1 MAWRQHDRGLHGWA
15 AWQGALTVLALFL
28 TLDLVVFGAFTRLT
42 DSGLGCPDWPGCYG
56 ESSPWAAHTAIREAH
71 AALPSGPVSP
81 SKAWIEMVHRYLATG
96 VGALLTGLMA
106 LAWLGRGQPAM
117 LSPAWPTWAFLWV
130 CGQGAFGA
138 MTVTLKLQPIVVTGH
153 LLGAMLGVAVLTWQV
168 GCIRAQHALPD
179 MRASSSAERA
189 RRVRQGS
196 AAVLALLVV
205 QLALGAWVS
214 SNYAVLACAEFP
226 TCQSQWWPEMDWAS
240 GFHVLRALGQ
250 DGQGGYITLAALTA
264 IHMTHRLMAA
274 VVVVALLWWGAV
286 LRREPATSTE
296 GAWLWGLMAW
306 QLASGL
312 SNVVLGWPLPA
323 ALAHTLGAALLVWRL
338 VGLMGM
344 MSEGEAALRHAARS
358 ARPLSSSSVASTSG
372 ATS

>member
-1 MAWRQHDRGLHGWA
+1 
-15 AWQGALTVLALFL
+15 
-28 TLDLVVFGAFTRLT
+28 
-42 DSGLGCPDWPGCYG
+42 
-56 ESSPWAAHTAIREAH
+56 
-71 AALPSGPVSP
+71 
-81 SKAWIEMVHRYLATG
+81 
-96 VGALLTGLMA
+96 
-106 LAWLGRGQPAM
+106 
-117 LSPAWPTWAFLWV
+117 
-130 CGQGAFGA
+130 
-138 MTVTLKLQPIVVTGH
+138 
-153 LLGAMLGVAVLTWQV
+153 
-168 GCIRAQHALPD
+168 
-179 MRASSSAERA
+179 
-189 RRVRQGS
+189 
-196 AAVLALLVV
+196 V